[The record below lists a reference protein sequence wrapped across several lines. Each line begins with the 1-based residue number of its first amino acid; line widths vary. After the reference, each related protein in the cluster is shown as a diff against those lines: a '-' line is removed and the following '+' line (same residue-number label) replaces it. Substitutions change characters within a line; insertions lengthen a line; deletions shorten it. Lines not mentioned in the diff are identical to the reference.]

1 MKSIGIVLAV
11 WLVLGLL
18 QLAQAEPPSGCIKS
32 AKTCHCFTA
41 TGKRLDRPAQICEAV
56 MAPNPVKLAGGD
68 LEAIAVKPK
77 RLEPEPAP
85 FAKPPIPW
93 LIER

>member
-11 WLVLGLL
+11 WLVLGLV
-18 QLAQAEPPSGCIKS
+18 QLAQAQPPSGCIKS

-41 TGKRLDRPAQICEAV
+41 TGKRVEQPAQICEMV
-56 MAPNPVKLAGGD
+56 MTPDPVRLAGGD
-68 LEAIAVKPK
+68 LDAMSVKTKLP
-77 RLEPEPAP
+77 EPERSPYVKA
-85 FAKPPIPW
+85 PIPW

>member
-41 TGKRLDRPAQICEAV
+41 TGKRVDQSPQICEAV

-77 RLEPEPAP
+77 RRELEPAP
-85 FAKPPIPW
+85 FVKPPIPW